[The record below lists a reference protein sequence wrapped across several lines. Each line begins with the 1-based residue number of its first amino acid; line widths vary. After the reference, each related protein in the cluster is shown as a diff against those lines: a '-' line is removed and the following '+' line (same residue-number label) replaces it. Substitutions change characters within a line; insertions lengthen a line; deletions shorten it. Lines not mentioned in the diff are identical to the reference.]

1 MDGKDA
7 NRSLVI
13 QKMFDYYSTIDTI
26 IDGYKTYAYLNYQI
40 KTDKKNIILL
50 GVPQMYTFY
59 NEDQNMYINIWDYD
73 DEILSEAYLE
83 NSSSYRIV
91 SGENNTYN
99 FVFDSYNDMDHVI
112 SYITKGYVALDC
124 GVLEIAE
131 VDGKKQIILVSKEGT
146 NVDSLKTCYDEL
158 MKFNQNNNIEPIA
171 DAI

>member
-1 MDGKDA
+1 MYKKLMILALFCFIVIGSASAADFKINDGF
-7 NRSLVI
+7 NSSLS
-13 QKMFDYYSTIDTI
+13 DYS
-26 IDGYKTYAYLNYQI
+26 
-40 KTDKKNIILL
+40 
-50 GVPQMYTFY
+50 FY